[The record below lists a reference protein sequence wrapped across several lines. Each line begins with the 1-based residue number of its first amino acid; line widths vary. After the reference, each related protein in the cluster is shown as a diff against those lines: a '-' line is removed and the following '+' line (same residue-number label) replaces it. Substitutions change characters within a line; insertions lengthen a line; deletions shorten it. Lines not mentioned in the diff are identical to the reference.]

1 MPNNY
6 FRFKKFTV
14 CQDRNVFRVGT
25 DGVLLGAV
33 AELPETGRVLDA
45 GTGTGL
51 IALMAAQR
59 SSCRIIG
66 IDPDPD
72 SFLQASRNFSQS
84 PWRDRLQAENITLR
98 EFASREPGG
107 SFECLISNPPY
118 FRASLKSARESV
130 SRSRHSDYM
139 SAAEL
144 LESASKLL
152 KQDGSLQVIL
162 PYREGTIFIA
172 EASDYALYCN
182 RIVKIR
188 SKPGTEIKRLIL
200 KFGREKKPLAEKY
213 ITISTGKG
221 YSEDFISLTR
231 DFYLDF

>member
-6 FRFKKFTV
+6 FRFKRFTV
-14 CQDRNVFRVGT
+14 CQNGNVFRVGT

-33 AELPETGRVLDA
+33 AELPQTGRVLDA

-51 IALMAAQR
+51 IALMVAQR
-59 SSCRIIG
+59 SFCRIIG
-66 IDPDPD
+66 IDHDPD
-72 SFLQASRNFSQS
+72 SFLQASENFRQS
-84 PWRDRLQAENITLR
+84 EWSDRLQAENITLS
-98 EFASREPGG
+98 EFAVREPGD
-107 SFECLISNPPY
+107 SFECIISNPPY
-118 FRASLKSARESV
+118 FRASLKSVREPV
-130 SRSRHSDYM
+130 SRSRHSEYM
-139 SAAEL
+139 SAVEL
-144 LESASKLL
+144 LEASSKLL

-182 RIVKIR
+182 RIIKIR

-200 KFGREKKPLAEKY
+200 KFEREKKQLAEKY

-221 YSEDFISLTR
+221 YSEDYISLTR